1 MQKLAQA
8 QRLTSFVATPRW
20 SDHTSDVLSYQE
32 LFTQPKNYREEVRQC
47 RFFAR
52 YDPLAAPVINR
63 LIDLSARPLFN
74 RSEQCTAL
82 EQAVYDSV
90 LQKITPLL
98 PSLFYDYFVSGLA
111 VPDFVLTVT
120 MANRLN
126 PSLGRTRVRVPADI
140 WLRNVDYVVLQRAF
154 SGSEIYVYYKI
165 PQQDR
170 IFILQ
175 KGVFPDGREDK
186 ALYEYIRKQY
196 PEYVALIEQG
206 VEEIRLNTWP
216 IARITSTHALQPQP
230 YLTPALFSLKY
241 RLRLRD
247 MDFSIV
253 NRAIDAILHVR
264 AGNDQY
270 PVTEEDETLEQLKQ
284 QLQQR
289 PVSGAAVPEYVSML
303 FTNHTVDFKWVYPPT
318 ETLLSRE
325 RYDVVDADILTSMG
339 FSRVLLVGE
348 TTKSNAGGA
357 VSSLG
362 TIAGIEQAQQQVI
375 HWIQQLYHYLAEQN
389 GFSHVAHPA
398 FKPIQTRE
406 YFMFAQFLLSLYE
419 RQAIDRS
426 MLLEQAGM
434 ENVVPST
441 EPLVD
446 ETSTR

>member
-1 MQKLAQA
+1 MPRLAQS
-8 QRLTSFVATPRW
+8 QRVTSFVATPRW
-20 SDHTSDVLSYQE
+20 SDATNDLLSYQE
-32 LFTQPKNYREEVRQC
+32 LFSQPKTYRDEVRQC

-52 YDPLAAPVINR
+52 YDPLAAPVISR
-63 LIDLSARPLFN
+63 LIDLAARPLFN
-74 RSEQCTAL
+74 RSNNCTPT
-82 EQAVYDSV
+82 EQAVYDTV
-90 LQKITPLL
+90 LQKISVLL
-98 PSLFYDYFVSGLA
+98 PSLFFDYFVSGLA
-111 VPDFVLTVT
+111 VPDFALHVV

-126 PSLGRTRVRVPADI
+126 PSLGRTRVRVPSDI
-140 WLRNVDYVVLQRAF
+140 WLRNTDYVVLQRAF
-154 SGSEIYVYYKI
+154 SGSDIYVYYKI

-170 IFILQ
+170 LFILQ
-175 KGVFPDGREDK
+175 RGVFPDGREDK
-186 ALYEYIRKQY
+186 QLYEYIRKQY
-196 PEYVALIEQG
+196 PEYVSLIEQG

-216 IARITSTHALQPQP
+216 IARLTSTHALQPQP
-230 YLTPALFSLKY
+230 FLTPALYSLKY

-303 FTNHTVDFKWVYPPT
+303 FTNHTVSFQWVYPPIDA
-318 ETLLSRE
+318 LLSRD

-362 TIAGIEQAQQQVI
+362 TIAGIEQAQQAVI
-375 HWIQQLYHYLAEQN
+375 HWIHRLYMLLAEEN
-389 GFSHVAHPA
+389 GFTNIATPV
-398 FKPIQTRE
+398 FRPIQTKE
-406 YFMFAQFLLSLYE
+406 YFMFAQYLLSLYE
-419 RQAIDRS
+419 RNVVDRDT
-426 MLLEQAGM
+426 LLEQTGLEQNAL
-434 ENVVPST
+434 P
-441 EPLVD
+441 VD
-446 ETSTR
+446 KSPQLQ